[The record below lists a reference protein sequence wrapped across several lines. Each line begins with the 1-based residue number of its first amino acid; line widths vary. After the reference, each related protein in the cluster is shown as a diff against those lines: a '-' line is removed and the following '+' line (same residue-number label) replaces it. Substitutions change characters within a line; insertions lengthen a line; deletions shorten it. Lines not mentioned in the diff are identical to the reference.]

1 MLQTRLRRC
10 INWDDAGVFPD
21 FKNESAIFACTLI
34 FKCFFKDHVF
44 AKAAQIMRDI
54 SDLIGRIFI
63 SAIFIFEAIDSSWYY
78 EKTKETMALYGIT
91 WRQDLMLY
99 GAILILVLGGLMVL
113 TGYRT
118 RTGAILLLLYWTPV
132 TFLVHAFWTYPKDEI
147 RIQSI
152 LFMKDIAIIGGL
164 LMLAGKETGRYSIK
178 RLFATTRVN

>member
-1 MLQTRLRRC
+1 
-10 INWDDAGVFPD
+10 
-21 FKNESAIFACTLI
+21 
-34 FKCFFKDHVF
+34 
-44 AKAAQIMRDI
+44 MRDI